1 VAASALSFVL
11 ALAAVLDFSG
21 GVEKYAGLA
30 ASAPGTYEVAVGSAH
45 EAPRFEVTPF
55 SWMPATDMNLKGW
68 DAAGT
73 RFARLA
79 VNWTFAFD
87 ALTAVM
93 LMVVT
98 FVGTLIHIY
107 ALGYMQ
113 GDPGYNRFFAYFNLF
128 MTMMLTLVLGGNAVV
143 MFVGW
148 EGVGLCSYLLI
159 GYYYDQVFDKESGL
173 TCADAGRKAFI
184 TNRIGDFGFLLGLLL
199 LVVTFGTVDFSEIA
213 AAINGSS
220 GYWYGTGLL
229 AGIGVLLFVGA
240 TGKSA
245 QIPLYVWLPDA
256 MAGPT
261 PVSALIHAATM
272 VTAGVYMLSRM
283 ASLFWH
289 APVAMLVVAVVGCA
303 TAVLAGTMGTAQ
315 YDIKKVL
322 AYSTVSQL
330 GYMFLGAGV
339 GAFVASIFHLVTHA
353 FFKACLFLGAGSVI
367 TRSGHSNDMRWYGGL
382 KRWMPLTA
390 GTFLVATLAIT
401 GLPFLSGF
409 MSKDEILAQALFSN
423 RGGMALWVFG
433 LIGAVFTSF
442 YMFRCYWMTFLG
454 QNRAPAEVR
463 EQLKESPPVMTYVLV
478 VLALGA
484 VGVGL
489 IGIPAGVTN
498 LVHAPNLNWF
508 EKVLHPVVAAQGVVA
523 AAAHGPGEGAAAGHG
538 EAAGHGAPAGVLT
551 EGWRRHPGLS
561 EEWGLFVLASA
572 IFLAGLLA
580 AGWAYGHDMARAKAL
595 ATKIPFLGRLFH
607 RKWFV
612 DELYDAVI
620 LQPFYAVSRFFA
632 GFDRW
637 IVDGAVNGTARAS
650 LALSY
655 VQATLDKWGVDL
667 AVNATGWSVRM
678 GSNALRRTQT
688 GFVQSYAA
696 IVVVGAFALL
706 AAYLLFVR

>member
-1 VAASALSFVL
+1 MAVQTSYSQTMTVAVAGMPGDARDHVVESF
-11 ALAAVLDFSG
+11 AAETAAIPFGRAVIAGTDKNKQVKTPAAAG
-21 GVEKYAGLA
+21 GVF
-30 ASAPGTYEVAVGSAH
+30 
-45 EAPRFEVTPF
+45 R
-55 SWMPATDMNLKGW
+55 
-68 DAAGT
+68 
-73 RFARLA
+73 
-79 VNWTFAFD
+79 
-87 ALTAVM
+87 
-93 LMVVT
+93 
-98 FVGTLIHIY
+98 
-107 ALGYMQ
+107 
-113 GDPGYNRFFAYFNLF
+113 
-128 MTMMLTLVLGGNAVV
+128 
-143 MFVGW
+143 
-148 EGVGLCSYLLI
+148 GVSMRE
-159 GYYYDQVFDKESGL
+159 QAQEQNSS
-173 TCADAGRKAFI
+173 
-184 TNRIGDFGFLLGLLL
+184 
-199 LVVTFGTVDFSEIA
+199 GTVAFSEIA

-523 AAAHGPGEGAAAGHG
+523 AAAHGPAEGAAAGHG

-632 GFDRW
+632 GFDNKV
-637 IVDGAVNGTARAS
+637 VDGAVN
-650 LALSY
+650 LAGIGAEFSGQVLKLFQS
-655 VQATLDKWGVDL
+655 G
-667 AVNATGWSVRM
+667 AVRQY
-678 GSNALRRTQT
+678 ALWLL
-688 GFVQSYAA
+688 G
-696 IVVVGAFALL
+696 GALL
-706 AAYLLFVR
+706 VAWMMMGA